1 MFTLEVRENPLPG
14 FSQQASPAW
23 YVLDQKRGR
32 ASPAG
37 LRYEPPPE
45 ARAPYSTD
53 GRSWDTDEGGA
64 AAGVRGGSDGVRAAR
79 GGPSKRESAPRRA
92 DPGADVSGARGGR
105 SPVAAGYGAL
115 SYTLTPAA
123 LPPGLIY
130 TLLTD
135 LTALG
140 GIICGTQTEAQTATA
155 CPLTVR
161 NAAGEGGVYTHLRS
175 STSLHR

>member
-1 MFTLEVRENPLPG
+1 MAFGPLAAG
-14 FSQQASPAW
+14 QANASPRL
-23 YVLDQKRGR
+23 V
-32 ASPAG
+32 
-37 LRYEPPPE
+37 EPIL
-45 ARAPYSTD
+45 ARTF
-53 GRSWDTDEGGA
+53 R
-64 AAGVRGGSDGVRAAR
+64 
-79 GGPSKRESAPRRA
+79 
-92 DPGADVSGARGGR
+92 GARGGR